1 APGTFIF
8 FVGFTGYVFIQITHQ
23 PTDVI
28 QTHPVVST
36 NTVAA
41 LSMANIPAK
50 NNNLSSTHP
59 AYAHSFGPNTYPQRG
74 CHPT

>member
-1 APGTFIF
+1 MPGTFIC

-23 PTDVI
+23 PTDVV

-41 LSMANIPAK
+41 LSMANIPTK
-50 NNNLSSTHP
+50 NNN
-59 AYAHSFGPNTYPQRG
+59 
-74 CHPT
+74 